1 MSKILVFGPARTIE
15 TLTVPSVGASTEGIS
30 YETILG
36 GQGESIAVALARLGA
51 RSVYCGRVG
60 DDSAGKR
67 LARLLDTAGVD
78 LSCFRVDRSVQ
89 TSHVVREVDGE
100 NERRI
105 TFGGTDNR
113 LSEEEIAAAF
123 LSAPDA
129 VCLSGELSA
138 PLLSKI
144 GALAAERSI
153 PLFMLCTD
161 PSVGCEAMPILHTF
175 MTDEM
180 TAEAIT
186 GIFPSAADYALKAA
200 IELQKRITAKY
211 YIIRQGDRGAFLYDG
226 TYCHVVSAFTLP
238 QSDLRGTDEAF
249 FAAAV
254 NEYLSTDGELQLAL
268 RYAAAAAA
276 LAATHAGEAVATPT
290 ADEILAFLDRS

>member
-15 TLTVPSVGASTEGIS
+15 TLTVPSVGTSTEGLS
-30 YETILG
+30 YETTLG

-51 RSVYCGRVG
+51 RSVYCGKVG
-60 DDSAGKR
+60 DDSGGKR

-78 LSCFRVDRSVQ
+78 LSCFRVDRTVQ
-89 TSHVVREVDGE
+89 TSHVIREVDGRS
-100 NERRI
+100 ERRI
-105 TFGGTDNR
+105 AFTGTDN
-113 LSEEEIAAAF
+113 LLGEEEIGAAF
-123 LSAPDA
+123 ASVPDA

-138 PLLSKI
+138 PILARV
-144 GALAAERSI
+144 GELAAERSV
-153 PLFMLCTD
+153 PLFMLYTD
-161 PSVGCEAMPILHTF
+161 GASSLEAIPALHTF
-175 MTDEM
+175 MTDEL

-200 IELQKRITAKY
+200 IELQRRVKARY

-226 TYCHVVSAFTLP
+226 TYCHVVSAFSLP
-238 QSDLRGTDEAF
+238 QADRRGADAAF

-254 NEYLSTDGELQLAL
+254 FEYLSSGGELQHAL

-276 LAATHAGEAVATPT
+276 LAASRRGIAESAPT
-290 ADEILAFLDRS
+290 ADEVLAFLERN

>member
-15 TLTVPSVGASTEGIS
+15 TLTVPAVGASTEGIS

-51 RSVYCGRVG
+51 RSVFCGRVG
-60 DDSAGKR
+60 DDSGGKR
-67 LARLLDTAGVD
+67 LVRLLDTAGVD

-89 TSHVVREVDGE
+89 TSHLLREVDGRD
-100 NERRI
+100 ERRI
-105 TFGGTDNR
+105 AFTGTDNR
-113 LSEEEIAAAF
+113 LTEEDIRAAF

-138 PLLSKI
+138 PILAKI
-144 GALAAERSI
+144 GELAAERSI
-153 PLFMLCTD
+153 PLFMLYTKGA
-161 PSVGCEAMPILHTF
+161 SGYEAIPALHTF
-175 MTDEM
+175 MTDEL

-186 GIFPSAADYALKAA
+186 GIFPSAADHALKAA
-200 IELQKRITAKY
+200 IELQKRIKAKY

-226 TYCHVVSAFTLP
+226 TYCHVVSAFALT

-254 NEYLSTDGELQLAL
+254 HEYLSSGGELQLAL

-276 LAATHAGEAVATPT
+276 IASTHPGEAASVPT
-290 ADEILAFLDRS
+290 ADEVMSFLDRA

>member
-1 MSKILVFGPARTIE
+1 MSKFLVFGPARTIE
-15 TLTVPSVGASTEGIS
+15 TLTVPTVSASTEGIS

-60 DDSAGKR
+60 DDSGGKR

-89 TSHVVREVDGE
+89 TSHTVREVDGSD
-100 NERRI
+100 ERRI
-105 TFGGTDNR
+105 AFTGTDNR
-113 LSEEEIAAAF
+113 LTEEEIAAAF

-138 PLLSKI
+138 QILAKI
-144 GALAAERSI
+144 GELAAERAI
-153 PLFMLCTD
+153 PLFMLYT
-161 PSVGCEAMPILHTF
+161 VEGVACEAIPALHTF
-175 MTDEM
+175 MTDEV
-180 TAEAIT
+180 TVEALT
-186 GIFPSAADYALKAA
+186 GIFPSAADSALKAA
-200 IELQKRITAKY
+200 IELQRRVKAKY

-226 TYCHVVSAFTLP
+226 TYCHVVSAFMLAQT
-238 QSDLRGTDEAF
+238 DLRGADEAF

-254 NEYLSTDGELQLAL
+254 HEYLSSGGELQLAL

-276 LAATHAGEAVATPT
+276 LASNHPGEAAAAPT
-290 ADEILAFLDRS
+290 ADEILSFLERV